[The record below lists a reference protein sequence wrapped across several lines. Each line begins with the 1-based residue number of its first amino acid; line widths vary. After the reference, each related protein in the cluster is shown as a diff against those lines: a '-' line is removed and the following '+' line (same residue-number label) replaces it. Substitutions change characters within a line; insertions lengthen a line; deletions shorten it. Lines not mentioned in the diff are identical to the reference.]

1 MNEVTD
7 DGVKEEKEL
16 LRIKK
21 KYSIKYVLI
30 VKLIEV
36 YIIFLLV
43 ILFSFFSNRIGIG
56 IFSIFLLVVF
66 VIVYLIL
73 SKKSASKT
81 YMIFYDTKVVY
92 KRKFLSFE
100 KERALEYSEI
110 KDIVYT
116 QGTSWYTR
124 FWQKI
129 FGFGNI
135 YVYPKKGNIFTH
147 GMSIDVIENIDKVVD
162 ELKNLI
168 GDKIK

>member
-43 ILFSFFSNRIGIG
+43 IIFSFFSNSIGIG

-66 VIVYLIL
+66 VIVY
-73 SKKSASKT
+73 
-81 YMIFYDTKVVY
+81 
-92 KRKFLSFE
+92 
-100 KERALEYSEI
+100 
-110 KDIVYT
+110 
-116 QGTSWYTR
+116 
-124 FWQKI
+124 
-129 FGFGNI
+129 
-135 YVYPKKGNIFTH
+135 
-147 GMSIDVIENIDKVVD
+147 
-162 ELKNLI
+162 
-168 GDKIK
+168 